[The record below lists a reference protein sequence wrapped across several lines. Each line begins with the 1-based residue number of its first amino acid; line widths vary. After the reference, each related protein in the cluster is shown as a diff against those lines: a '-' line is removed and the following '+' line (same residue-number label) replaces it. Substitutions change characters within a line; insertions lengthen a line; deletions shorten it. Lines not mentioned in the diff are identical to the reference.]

1 MPDLTRRVSAFRK
14 SDWLRAGVLCILVL
28 LTSTAARPS
37 VLVAVPFLLLVVT
50 NTLRGYAILG
60 ATLVAI
66 IIVMVGPYDGMW
78 YLERGWALLLGGCFV
93 GLSIVRPKM
102 KISDRALEAVFGAL
116 VLVAILVTL
125 MSGAWNIVDWVISDR
140 VRATVAQVVA
150 LVSALLLSWGSE
162 GLAPA
167 LITAFY
173 QTADAQI
180 LIFPALTA
188 LASMSALLL
197 SWWLFIFFSG
207 RSEEALGSVK
217 NFRFNDHLIWMLV
230 VGLFLLFTRWSEPL
244 QRLGS
249 NAVVFIGALCAV
261 RGAAVIVFIT
271 GGFSVLGYAMTLLG
285 LFIVPPIVLGGA
297 VLIGIAD
304 IYLDFRKRSE
314 QLAAR

>member
-28 LTSTAARPS
+28 LTSTARPS
-37 VLVAVPFLLLVVT
+37 VLVAIPFLLLVGT

-60 ATLVAI
+60 ASLIAI

-93 GLSIVRPKM
+93 GLSIARPKM

-116 VLVAILVTL
+116 VLAAILMTL

-140 VRATVAQVVA
+140 VRATVAQVIA
-150 LVSALLLSWGSE
+150 LGGSE

-230 VGLFLLFTRWSEPL
+230 VGLFLLFTRWNEPL

-285 LFIVPPIVLGGA
+285 LVIVTPIVLGGA

>member
-28 LTSTAARPS
+28 LTSTARPS
-37 VLVAVPFLLLVVT
+37 VLVAVPFLLLVGT
-50 NTLRGYAILG
+50 NALRGYAILG
-60 ATLVAI
+60 ATLIAI

-102 KISDRALEAVFGAL
+102 KISDRALEVVFGAL
-116 VLVAILVTL
+116 VLVAILMTL

-140 VRATVAQVVA
+140 VRATVAQVIA
-150 LVSALLLSWGSE
+150 LGGSE

-167 LITAFY
+167 LITALY
-173 QTADAQI
+173 QTAEVQI

-271 GGFSVLGYAMTLLG
+271 GGFSVLGYAMTLFG
-285 LFIVPPIVLGGA
+285 LVIVPPIVLGGA

>member
-1 MPDLTRRVSAFRK
+1 MPDLTRGVSAFRK

-28 LTSTAARPS
+28 LTSTARPS
-37 VLVAVPFLLLVVT
+37 VLVAVPFLLLVGT

-60 ATLVAI
+60 ATLIAI
-66 IIVMVGPYDGMW
+66 IIVVAGPYDGMW

-116 VLVAILVTL
+116 VLVAILMTL

-140 VRATVAQVVA
+140 VRATVAQVIA
-150 LVSALLLSWGSE
+150 LAGAILQLWGSE

-167 LITAFY
+167 LITALY
-173 QTADAQI
+173 QTAEVRI

-207 RSEEALGSVK
+207 RSEEALGPVK

-285 LFIVPPIVLGGA
+285 LVIVPPIVLGGA

>member
-28 LTSTAARPS
+28 LTSTARPS
-37 VLVAVPFLLLVVT
+37 VLVAVPFLLLVGT
-50 NTLRGYAILG
+50 NALRGYAILG
-60 ATLVAI
+60 ATLIAI

-116 VLVAILVTL
+116 VLVAILMTL

-140 VRATVAQVVA
+140 VRATVAQVIA
-150 LVSALLLSWGSE
+150 LGGSE

-167 LITAFY
+167 LITALY
-173 QTADAQI
+173 QTAEVQI

-271 GGFSVLGYAMTLLG
+271 GGFSVLGYAMTLFG
-285 LFIVPPIVLGGA
+285 LVIVPPIVLGGA

>member
-28 LTSTAARPS
+28 LTSTARPS
-37 VLVAVPFLLLVVT
+37 VLVAIPFLLLVGT

-60 ATLVAI
+60 ASLIAI

-93 GLSIVRPKM
+93 GLSIARPKM

-116 VLVAILVTL
+116 VLAAILMTL

-140 VRATVAQVVA
+140 VRATVAQVIA
-150 LVSALLLSWGSE
+150 LGGSE

-197 SWWLFIFFSG
+197 SWWLFMFFSG

-230 VGLFLLFTRWSEPL
+230 VGLFLLFTRWNEPL

-285 LFIVPPIVLGGA
+285 LVIVTPIVLGGA

>member
-1 MPDLTRRVSAFRK
+1 
-14 SDWLRAGVLCILVL
+14 
-28 LTSTAARPS
+28 
-37 VLVAVPFLLLVVT
+37 VLVAVPFLLLVGT
-50 NTLRGYAILG
+50 NALRGYAILG
-60 ATLVAI
+60 ATLIAI
-66 IIVMVGPYDGMW
+66 IIVMAGPYDGMW

-116 VLVAILVTL
+116 VLVAILMTL

-140 VRATVAQVVA
+140 VRATVAQVIA
-150 LVSALLLSWGSE
+150 LGGSE

-167 LITAFY
+167 LITALY
-173 QTADAQI
+173 QTAELQI

-207 RSEEALGSVK
+207 RSEEALGLVK

-271 GGFSVLGYAMTLLG
+271 GGFSVLGYAMTLFG
-285 LFIVPPIVLGGA
+285 LVIVPPIVLGGA
-297 VLIGIAD
+297 ILIGIAD

>member
-28 LTSTAARPS
+28 LTSTARPS
-37 VLVAVPFLLLVVT
+37 VLVAVPFLLLVGT
-50 NTLRGYAILG
+50 NALRGYAILG
-60 ATLVAI
+60 ATLIAI
-66 IIVMVGPYDGMW
+66 IIVMAGPYDGMW

-116 VLVAILVTL
+116 VLVAILMTL

-140 VRATVAQVVA
+140 VRATVAQVIA
-150 LVSALLLSWGSE
+150 LGGSE

-167 LITAFY
+167 LMTAFY
-173 QTADAQI
+173 QTAEVQI

-271 GGFSVLGYAMTLLG
+271 GGFSVLGYAMTLFG
-285 LFIVPPIVLGGA
+285 LVIVPPIVLGGA

>member
-28 LTSTAARPS
+28 LTSTARPS
-37 VLVAVPFLLLVVT
+37 VLVAVPFLLLVGT
-50 NTLRGYAILG
+50 NALRGYTILG
-60 ATLVAI
+60 ATLIAI
-66 IIVMVGPYDGMW
+66 IIVMAGPYDGMW

-116 VLVAILVTL
+116 VLVAILMTL

-140 VRATVAQVVA
+140 VRATVAQVIA
-150 LVSALLLSWGSE
+150 LGGSE

-167 LITAFY
+167 LITALY
-173 QTADAQI
+173 QTAEVQI

-207 RSEEALGSVK
+207 RSEEALGLVK

-271 GGFSVLGYAMTLLG
+271 GGFSVLGYAMTLFG
-285 LFIVPPIVLGGA
+285 LVIVPPIVLGGA

>member
-28 LTSTAARPS
+28 LTSTARPS
-37 VLVAVPFLLLVVT
+37 VLVAVPFLLLVGT
-50 NTLRGYAILG
+50 NALRGYAILG
-60 ATLVAI
+60 ATLIAI

-116 VLVAILVTL
+116 VLVAILMTL

-140 VRATVAQVVA
+140 VRATVAQVIA
-150 LVSALLLSWGSE
+150 LGGSE

-167 LITAFY
+167 LITALY
-173 QTADAQI
+173 QTAEVQI

-197 SWWLFIFFSG
+197 SWWLFMFFSG
-207 RSEEALGSVK
+207 RSEEALGLVK

-271 GGFSVLGYAMTLLG
+271 GGFSFLGYAMTLFG
-285 LFIVPPIVLGGA
+285 LVIVPPIVLGGA

>member
-28 LTSTAARPS
+28 LTSTARPS
-37 VLVAVPFLLLVVT
+37 VLVAVPFLLLVGT
-50 NTLRGYAILG
+50 NALRGYAILG
-60 ATLVAI
+60 ATLIAI

-78 YLERGWALLLGGCFV
+78 YLERGWALLLGSCFV
-93 GLSIVRPKM
+93 GLSIARPKM

-116 VLVAILVTL
+116 VLVAILMTL

-140 VRATVAQVVA
+140 VRATVAQVIA
-150 LVSALLLSWGSE
+150 LGGSE
-162 GLAPA
+162 GLAPT
-167 LITAFY
+167 LITALY
-173 QTADAQI
+173 QTAEVQI

-207 RSEEALGSVK
+207 RSKEALGSVK

-285 LFIVPPIVLGGA
+285 LVIVTPIVLGGA

>member
-1 MPDLTRRVSAFRK
+1 MPDLTRRASAFRK
-14 SDWLRAGVLCILVL
+14 SDWLRAGVLCVLVL
-28 LTSTAARPS
+28 LTSLTSTVRPS
-37 VLVAVPFLLLVVT
+37 VLVAVPFLLLVGT
-50 NTLRGYAILG
+50 NALRGYAISG
-60 ATLVAI
+60 ATLIAI
-66 IIVMVGPYDGMW
+66 IIVMVGPYDSMW
-78 YLERGWALLLGGCFV
+78 YLERGWALLLGGCFF
-93 GLSIVRPKM
+93 GLSIARPKM
-102 KISDRALEAVFGAL
+102 KISDRVLKAVFGAL
-116 VLVAILVTL
+116 VLVAILMTL

-140 VRATVAQVVA
+140 IRATVAQVIA
-150 LVSALLLSWGSE
+150 LGGSE

-167 LITAFY
+167 LITALY
-173 QTADAQI
+173 QTAEVQI

-188 LASMSALLL
+188 LASISALLL

-207 RSEEALGSVK
+207 RSEEAFGSVK
-217 NFRFNDHLIWMLV
+217 KFRFNDHLIWMLV

-271 GGFSVLGYAMTLLG
+271 GGFSFLGYAMTFLG
-285 LFIVPPIVLGGA
+285 LVIVPPIVLGGA

>member
-1 MPDLTRRVSAFRK
+1 M
-14 SDWLRAGVLCILVL
+14 L
-28 LTSTAARPS
+28 LTSTARPW
-37 VLVAVPFLLLVVT
+37 VLVAVPFLLLVGT
-50 NTLRGYAILG
+50 NASRGHAILG
-60 ATLVAI
+60 AALIAV

-116 VLVAILVTL
+116 VLVAILMTL

-140 VRATVAQVVA
+140 VRATVAQVIA
-150 LVSALLLSWGSE
+150 LGGSE

-167 LITAFY
+167 LMTALY
-173 QTADAQI
+173 QTAEVQI

-197 SWWLFIFFSG
+197 SWWLFMFFSG
-207 RSEEALGSVK
+207 RSEEAFGSVK

-271 GGFSVLGYAMTLLG
+271 GGFSVLGYAMTFFSLV
-285 LFIVPPIVLGGA
+285 IVPPIVLGGA
-297 VLIGIAD
+297 ILIGIAD

>member
-1 MPDLTRRVSAFRK
+1 MPDLTRGVSAFRK

-28 LTSTAARPS
+28 LTSTARPS
-37 VLVAVPFLLLVVT
+37 VLVAVPFLLLVGT
-50 NTLRGYAILG
+50 NALRGYAILG
-60 ATLVAI
+60 ATLIAI
-66 IIVMVGPYDGMW
+66 IIVMAGPYDGMW

-116 VLVAILVTL
+116 VLVAILMTL

-140 VRATVAQVVA
+140 VRATVAQVIA
-150 LVSALLLSWGSE
+150 LGGSE

-167 LITAFY
+167 LITALY
-173 QTADAQI
+173 QTAEVQI

-207 RSEEALGSVK
+207 RSEEALGLVK

-271 GGFSVLGYAMTLLG
+271 GGFSVLGYAMTLFG
-285 LFIVPPIVLGGA
+285 LVIVPPIVLGGA

>member
-28 LTSTAARPS
+28 LTSTARPS
-37 VLVAVPFLLLVVT
+37 VLVAVPFLLLVGT
-50 NTLRGYAILG
+50 NALRGYAILG
-60 ATLVAI
+60 ATLIAI

-116 VLVAILVTL
+116 VLVAILMTL
-125 MSGAWNIVDWVISDR
+125 VSGAWNIVDWVISDR
-140 VRATVAQVVA
+140 VRATVAQVIA
-150 LVSALLLSWGSE
+150 LGGSE
-162 GLAPA
+162 GLAPT
-167 LITAFY
+167 LITALY
-173 QTADAQI
+173 QTAEVQI

-207 RSEEALGSVK
+207 RSEEALGPVK

-271 GGFSVLGYAMTLLG
+271 GGFSVLGYAMTLFG
-285 LFIVPPIVLGGA
+285 LVIVPPIVLGGA

>member
-28 LTSTAARPS
+28 LTSTARPS
-37 VLVAVPFLLLVVT
+37 VLVAIPFLLLVGT

-60 ATLVAI
+60 ASLIAI

-93 GLSIVRPKM
+93 GLSIARPKM

-116 VLVAILVTL
+116 VLAAILMTL

-140 VRATVAQVVA
+140 VRATVAQVIA
-150 LVSALLLSWGSE
+150 LGGSE

-167 LITAFY
+167 LITALY

-230 VGLFLLFTRWSEPL
+230 VGLFLLFTRWNEPL

-285 LFIVPPIVLGGA
+285 LVIVTPIVLGGA

>member
-28 LTSTAARPS
+28 LTSTARPS
-37 VLVAVPFLLLVVT
+37 VLVAIPFLLLVGT

-60 ATLVAI
+60 ATLIAI

-93 GLSIVRPKM
+93 GLSIARPKM

-116 VLVAILVTL
+116 VLAAILMTL

-140 VRATVAQVVA
+140 VRATVAQVIA
-150 LVSALLLSWGSE
+150 LGGSE

-167 LITAFY
+167 LITALY

-230 VGLFLLFTRWSEPL
+230 VGLFLLFTRWNEPL

-285 LFIVPPIVLGGA
+285 LVIVPPIVLGGA

>member
-28 LTSTAARPS
+28 LTSTARPS
-37 VLVAVPFLLLVVT
+37 VVVAVPFLLLVGT
-50 NTLRGYAILG
+50 NTLRGYAISG
-60 ATLVAI
+60 ATLIAI

-116 VLVAILVTL
+116 VLVAILMTL

-140 VRATVAQVVA
+140 VRATVAQVIA
-150 LVSALLLSWGSE
+150 LGGSE

-167 LITAFY
+167 LMTAFY
-173 QTADAQI
+173 QTAEVQI

-207 RSEEALGSVK
+207 RSEEALGLVK

-271 GGFSVLGYAMTLLG
+271 GGFSVLGYAMTLFG
-285 LFIVPPIVLGGA
+285 LVIVPPIVLGGA

>member
-1 MPDLTRRVSAFRK
+1 MPDLTRGVSAFRK

-93 GLSIVRPKM
+93 GLSIARPKM

-116 VLVAILVTL
+116 VLAAILMTL

-140 VRATVAQVVA
+140 VRATVAQVIA
-150 LVSALLLSWGSE
+150 LGGSE

-167 LITAFY
+167 LITALY

-230 VGLFLLFTRWSEPL
+230 VGLFLLFTRWNEPL

-285 LFIVPPIVLGGA
+285 LVIVTPIVLGGA

>member
-1 MPDLTRRVSAFRK
+1 
-14 SDWLRAGVLCILVL
+14 
-28 LTSTAARPS
+28 
-37 VLVAVPFLLLVVT
+37 VLVAVPFLLLVGT

-60 ATLVAI
+60 ATLIAI

-93 GLSIVRPKM
+93 GLSIARPKM

-116 VLVAILVTL
+116 VLAAILMTL

-140 VRATVAQVVA
+140 VRATVAQVIA
-150 LVSALLLSWGSE
+150 LGGSE

-167 LITAFY
+167 LITALY
-173 QTADAQI
+173 QTAEAQI

-188 LASMSALLL
+188 LASMSALLF

-207 RSEEALGSVK
+207 RSEEAFGSVK

-285 LFIVPPIVLGGA
+285 LVIVPPIVLGGA

-304 IYLDFRKRSE
+304 IYLDFRTRSE
-314 QLAAR
+314 RLAAR

>member
-1 MPDLTRRVSAFRK
+1 MPDLTRRVSALRK

-28 LTSTAARPS
+28 LTSTARPS
-37 VLVAVPFLLLVVT
+37 VLVAVPFLLLVGT

-60 ATLVAI
+60 ATLIAI

-116 VLVAILVTL
+116 VLVAILMTL

-140 VRATVAQVVA
+140 VRATVAQVIA
-150 LVSALLLSWGSE
+150 LGGSE

-167 LITAFY
+167 LMTALY
-173 QTADAQI
+173 QTAEVQI

-197 SWWLFIFFSG
+197 SWWLFMFFSG
-207 RSEEALGSVK
+207 RSEEAFGSVK

-285 LFIVPPIVLGGA
+285 LVIVTPIVLGGA

-304 IYLDFRKRSE
+304 IYLDFRTRSE
-314 QLAAR
+314 RLAAR

>member
-1 MPDLTRRVSAFRK
+1 M
-14 SDWLRAGVLCILVL
+14 
-28 LTSTAARPS
+28 
-37 VLVAVPFLLLVVT
+37 LVAVPFLLLVGT
-50 NTLRGYAILG
+50 NALRGYTILG
-60 ATLVAI
+60 ATLIAI
-66 IIVMVGPYDGMW
+66 IIVMAGPYDGMW

-116 VLVAILVTL
+116 VLVAILMTL

-140 VRATVAQVVA
+140 VRATVAQVIA
-150 LVSALLLSWGSE
+150 LGGSE

-167 LITAFY
+167 LITALY
-173 QTADAQI
+173 QTAEVQI

-207 RSEEALGSVK
+207 RSEEALGLVK

-285 LFIVPPIVLGGA
+285 LVIVPPIVLGGA

>member
-28 LTSTAARPS
+28 LTSTARPS
-37 VLVAVPFLLLVVT
+37 VLVAVPFLLLVGT

-60 ATLVAI
+60 ATLIAI
-66 IIVMVGPYDGMW
+66 IIVMIGPYDGMW

-93 GLSIVRPKM
+93 GLSIARPKM

-116 VLVAILVTL
+116 VLAAILMTL

-140 VRATVAQVVA
+140 VRATVAQVIA
-150 LVSALLLSWGSE
+150 LGGSE

-230 VGLFLLFTRWSEPL
+230 VGLFLLFTRWNEPL

-285 LFIVPPIVLGGA
+285 LVIVTPIVLGGA

>member
-28 LTSTAARPS
+28 LTSTARPS
-37 VLVAVPFLLLVVT
+37 VLVAVPFLLLVGT
-50 NTLRGYAILG
+50 NALRGYAILG
-60 ATLVAI
+60 ATLIAI

-116 VLVAILVTL
+116 VLVAILMTL

-140 VRATVAQVVA
+140 VRATVAQVIA
-150 LVSALLLSWGSE
+150 LGGSE

-167 LITAFY
+167 LITALY
-173 QTADAQI
+173 QTAEVQI

-207 RSEEALGSVK
+207 RSEEALGLVK

-285 LFIVPPIVLGGA
+285 LVIVTPIVLGGA

>member
-1 MPDLTRRVSAFRK
+1 MPDLTRGVSAFRK

-28 LTSTAARPS
+28 LTSTARPS
-37 VLVAVPFLLLVVT
+37 VLVAVPFLLLVGT
-50 NTLRGYAILG
+50 NALRGYAILG
-60 ATLVAI
+60 ATLIAI
-66 IIVMVGPYDGMW
+66 IIVMAGPYDGMW

-116 VLVAILVTL
+116 VLVAILMTL

-140 VRATVAQVVA
+140 VRATVAQVIA
-150 LVSALLLSWGSE
+150 LGGSE

-167 LITAFY
+167 LMTAFY
-173 QTADAQI
+173 QTAEVQI

-207 RSEEALGSVK
+207 RSEEALGPVK

-271 GGFSVLGYAMTLLG
+271 GGFSVLGYAMTLFG
-285 LFIVPPIVLGGA
+285 LVIVPPIVLGGA

>member
-1 MPDLTRRVSAFRK
+1 MPDLIRRASAFRK
-14 SDWLRAGVLCILVL
+14 SDWLRAGVLFILVL
-28 LTSTAARPS
+28 LTSTARPS
-37 VLVAVPFLLLVVT
+37 VLVAVPFLLLVGT
-50 NTLRGYAILG
+50 STLRGYGILS
-60 ATLVAI
+60 ATLIAI

-93 GLSIVRPKM
+93 GLSIARPKM

-116 VLVAILVTL
+116 VLATILMTL
-125 MSGAWNIVDWVISDR
+125 MSGAWSVVDWVISDR

-150 LVSALLLSWGSE
+150 LGGNE

-167 LITAFY
+167 LIGALY
-173 QTADAQI
+173 QTAEVQN

-197 SWWLFIFFSG
+197 SWWLFTFFSE
-207 RSEEALGSVK
+207 RSEEALGSIK

-230 VGLFLLFTRWSEPL
+230 VGLFLVFTRWSEPL
-244 QRLGS
+244 QRVGS
-249 NAVVFIGALCAV
+249 NAVVFIVALCAV

-271 GGFSVLGYAMTLLG
+271 GGFSVLGYAMTIFGLL
-285 LFIVPPIVLGGA
+285 IVPPIVLGGA

-304 IYLDFRKRSE
+304 VYLDFRKRSE
-314 QLAAR
+314 QLVAR

>member
-28 LTSTAARPS
+28 LTSTARPS
-37 VLVAVPFLLLVVT
+37 VLVAIPFLLLVGT

-60 ATLVAI
+60 ASLIAI

-93 GLSIVRPKM
+93 GLSIARPKM

-116 VLVAILVTL
+116 VLAAILMTL

-140 VRATVAQVVA
+140 VRATVAQVIA
-150 LVSALLLSWGSE
+150 LGGSE

-167 LITAFY
+167 LITALY

-230 VGLFLLFTRWSEPL
+230 VGLFLLFTRWNEPL

-285 LFIVPPIVLGGA
+285 LVIVPPIVLGGA

>member
-28 LTSTAARPS
+28 LTSTARPS
-37 VLVAVPFLLLVVT
+37 VLVAVPFLLLVGT
-50 NTLRGYAILG
+50 NALRGYAILG
-60 ATLVAI
+60 ATLIAI

-78 YLERGWALLLGGCFV
+78 YLERGWALLLGSCFV
-93 GLSIVRPKM
+93 GLSIARPKM

-116 VLVAILVTL
+116 VLAAILMTL

-140 VRATVAQVVA
+140 VRATVAQVIA
-150 LVSALLLSWGSE
+150 LGGSE

-167 LITAFY
+167 LITALY
-173 QTADAQI
+173 QTAEAQI

-230 VGLFLLFTRWSEPL
+230 VGLFLLFTRWNEPL

-285 LFIVPPIVLGGA
+285 LVIVTPIVLGGA

>member
-93 GLSIVRPKM
+93 GLSIARPKM

-116 VLVAILVTL
+116 VLAAILMTL

-140 VRATVAQVVA
+140 VRATVAQVIA
-150 LVSALLLSWGSE
+150 LGGSE

-173 QTADAQI
+173 QTADEQI

-217 NFRFNDHLIWMLV
+217 NFRFNENLIWMLV
-230 VGLFLLFTRWSEPL
+230 VGLFLLFTRWNEPL

-285 LFIVPPIVLGGA
+285 LVIVTPIVLGGA

-304 IYLDFRKRSE
+304 IYFDFRKRSE

>member
-1 MPDLTRRVSAFRK
+1 MPDLTRGVSAFRK

-28 LTSTAARPS
+28 LTSTARPS
-37 VLVAVPFLLLVVT
+37 VLVAVPFLLLVGT

-60 ATLVAI
+60 ASLIAI

-93 GLSIVRPKM
+93 GLSIARPKM

-116 VLVAILVTL
+116 VLAAILMTL

-140 VRATVAQVVA
+140 VRATVAQVIA
-150 LVSALLLSWGSE
+150 LGGSE

-167 LITAFY
+167 LITALY

-230 VGLFLLFTRWSEPL
+230 VGLFLLFTRWNEPL

-285 LFIVPPIVLGGA
+285 LVIVTPIVLGGA

>member
-1 MPDLTRRVSAFRK
+1 MPDLTRGVSAFRK
-14 SDWLRAGVLCILVL
+14 SDWLRAGVLCILLVL
-28 LTSTAARPS
+28 LTSTARPS
-37 VLVAVPFLLLVVT
+37 VLVAVPFLLLVGT
-50 NTLRGYAILG
+50 NALRGYAILG
-60 ATLVAI
+60 ATLIAI

-93 GLSIVRPKM
+93 GLSIARPKM

-116 VLVAILVTL
+116 VLAAILMTL

-140 VRATVAQVVA
+140 VRATVAQVIA
-150 LVSALLLSWGSE
+150 LGGSE

-167 LITAFY
+167 LITALY

-230 VGLFLLFTRWSEPL
+230 VGLFLLFTRWNEPL

-285 LFIVPPIVLGGA
+285 LVIVTPIVLGGA

>member
-1 MPDLTRRVSAFRK
+1 M
-14 SDWLRAGVLCILVL
+14 
-28 LTSTAARPS
+28 
-37 VLVAVPFLLLVVT
+37 LVAVPFLLLVGT
-50 NTLRGYAILG
+50 NALRGYTILG
-60 ATLVAI
+60 ATLIAI
-66 IIVMVGPYDGMW
+66 IIVMAGPYDGMW

-116 VLVAILVTL
+116 VLVAILMTL

-140 VRATVAQVVA
+140 VRATVAQVIA
-150 LVSALLLSWGSE
+150 LGGSE

-167 LITAFY
+167 LITALY
-173 QTADAQI
+173 QTAEVQI

-207 RSEEALGSVK
+207 RSEEALGPVK

-271 GGFSVLGYAMTLLG
+271 GGFSVLGYAMTLFG
-285 LFIVPPIVLGGA
+285 LVIVPPIVLGGA